1 MAEDN
6 IFEIDIEV
14 RFRDLD
20 ALGHVNNAV
29 YFTYFEE
36 GRKNFSKMEFQVSH
50 PTEFAFIMAHI
61 RCDYLRP
68 VKLGDRV
75 KLQMWVQNIGTK
87 SFGFGYMLVDVADNT
102 IVYATGESIQVCYD
116 YSENKSIEVPID
128 MKKRLSK
135 YLSSKIS

>member
-1 MAEDN
+1 MEKKN

-36 GRKNFSKMEFQVSH
+36 GRKIFSKTEFQVSH

-61 RCDYLRP
+61 QCDYLRP

-87 SFGFGYMLVDVADNT
+87 SFGFGYMLVDVADNA

-116 YSENKSIEVPID
+116 YSENKSIEVPTD
-128 MKKRLSK
+128 MKKKLVK
-135 YLSSKIS
+135 YLNK

>member
-36 GRKNFSKMEFQVSH
+36 GRKNFSKTEFQVSH
-50 PTEFAFIMAHI
+50 PTDFAFIMAHI
-61 RCDYLRP
+61 QCDYLRP

-128 MKKRLSK
+128 MRERLSK

>member
-1 MAEDN
+1 MEKKN

-36 GRKNFSKMEFQVSH
+36 GRKIFSKTEFQVSH

-61 RCDYLRP
+61 QCDYLRP

-75 KLQMWVQNIGTK
+75 KLQMWVQDIGTK
-87 SFGFGYMLVDVADNT
+87 SFGFGYMLVDVADNA

-116 YSENKSIEVPID
+116 YSENKSIEVPTD
-128 MKKRLSK
+128 MKKKLVK
-135 YLSSKIS
+135 YLNK